1 VPRTRHPIE
10 IDGRA
15 KAPLGMP
22 ASEFLR
28 DYWQKKALLI
38 RNAFPGFVSPIT
50 ADDLAGLACEPY
62 SLSRLIVHD
71 TVSDH
76 WSVESGPFEES
87 RFASLPETD
96 WTLLVQ
102 DVDKWDQDVAA
113 VLASFDFLPDW
124 RIDDVMVSYAAPDGS
139 VGAHVDQYDVFLL
152 QASGHRYWMI
162 DDREDAPTGFRADQE
177 LKLLERFEASHEWLL
192 GPGDMLYLPPGVPH
206 HGIAAGET
214 DCLTFSVGLRAPSV
228 AELAADFVEHLA
240 ERMPESMRYADPD
253 LEPAREPGEI
263 DGIALKRVR
272 ELLANALPAD
282 DAAQADWFGRFITR
296 YRAAGFAAPRTPPM
310 TATAFAKK
318 LAAGRGALMRHPLS
332 RFAFQRGR
340 DHAMLFVAG
349 DRFRVDTK
357 LAQRLC
363 RHLPIALPEAAGFD
377 GDAIEL
383 LRTLVNRGHL
393 EFVR

>member
-1 VPRTRHPIE
+1 VPRTGHPIE
-10 IDGRA
+10 IDGGA

-28 DYWQKKALLI
+28 DYWQKKPLLI

-71 TVSDH
+71 TDSDH

-87 RFASLPETD
+87 RFASLPESD

-113 VLASFDFLPDW
+113 VLESFRFLPDW

-162 DDREDAPTGFRADQE
+162 DDRADAPTGFRTDQE

-240 ERMPESMRYADPD
+240 EKIPDSTRYADPD
-253 LEPAREPGEI
+253 LDPAREPGEI
-263 DGIALKRVR
+263 DRIALHRVR
-272 ELLANALPAD
+272 TLLASALTTDEAT
-282 DAAQADWFGRFITR
+282 QADWFGRFITR
-296 YRAAGFAAPRTPPM
+296 YRAAGFAAPRGTPM
-310 TATAFAKK
+310 TAAAFAKK
-318 LAAGRGALMRHPLS
+318 LAVGRGALMRHPLS

-340 DHAMLFVAG
+340 GHAMLFVAG
-349 DRFRVDTK
+349 DRFRVDML

-363 RHLPIALPEAAGFD
+363 RHEPVTLAEAAGFD
-377 GDAIEL
+377 AGGIDL